1 MTIKTS
7 VLHSLESINILL
19 DREDVSYGEVRPFI
33 KTELGMV
40 SKKLANHPFADDLKA
55 LVDGAIAY
63 SDTIESLGWAL
74 DELYNAVINL

>member
-1 MTIKTS
+1 MTIKTN
-7 VLHSLESINILL
+7 VLHSLESINVLL
-19 DREDVSYGEVRPFI
+19 DREEVSYGEVRPFVRH
-33 KTELGMV
+33 ELAKV
-40 SKKLANHPFADDLKA
+40 SKVLANHPFADDLKA